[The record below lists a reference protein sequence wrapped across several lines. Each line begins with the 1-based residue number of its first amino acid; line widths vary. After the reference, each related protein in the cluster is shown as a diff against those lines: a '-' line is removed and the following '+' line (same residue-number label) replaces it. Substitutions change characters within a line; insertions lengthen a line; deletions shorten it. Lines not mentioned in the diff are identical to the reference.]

1 MNLSLELPQWIISGI
16 TIGGIYALV
25 ALGFVTIYS
34 VTRVINIAQGEFVM
48 LGAMLTATLHNR
60 MPLALAI
67 LVAVIA
73 VTAIGAG
80 VQRVALYPA
89 RRASMVTL
97 IMITIGVD
105 IVLRGIALI
114 IWGTAPYS
122 VRPFTP
128 GPPIIVGPAVI
139 TRQALWVIASVIVI
153 VVVTYLFFQRTMAG
167 RALRASAANPVAARL
182 VGIRPERMAL
192 LAWAGSAAL
201 AALGGAVVAPITFAT
216 YSMGLDLGLKG
227 FVAAVAGGLTNPAA
241 AVIGGLLLGVLESV
255 GAGLHSG
262 LQDVIA
268 FAVLLVVLIVRQVGI
283 LGLRGRFGPRPRPA

>member
-192 LAWAGSAAL
+192 LVWAGSAAL

>member
-241 AVIGGLLLGVLESV
+241 AAIGGLLLGVLESV

-283 LGLRGRFGPRPRPA
+283 LGLWGRFGPRPRPA

>member
-48 LGAMLTATLHNR
+48 LGAMLTATLHDR

>member
-283 LGLRGRFGPRPRPA
+283 LGLWGRFGPRPRPA